1 MTLLTAQKSQVSAM
15 GAFAKAGDLQ
25 KRIIFTIIALV
36 VFRFGTFIPLP
47 GINPAVLTD
56 LFANSSAKGLLG
68 MFDTFAGGA
77 LSRMTILALNIMPYI
92 SASIVIQLGAAIFK
106 PLGALKKEGES
117 GVRKMNQYTRYL
129 TILITILQGYGLAV
143 ALENMGDGGAVVM
156 SSVWAF
162 RLTTV
167 VSLLGGTL
175 FVVWLGEQ
183 ITSRGI
189 GNGTSLIITVGI
201 VAELPRAFVRTFEL
215 GRAGELSQVTVLS
228 LVAMTIALVYII
240 VMVERA
246 QRRIVI
252 QYPKGMAM
260 GNRAL
265 SMKNSYFPLKINP
278 TGVMP
283 PIFASAL
290 LMLPLT
296 LLQFLA
302 NSESG
307 SYGWAQDLQ
316 VWVSRGGFVYMALYA
331 LLIIFFTFFYTS
343 VVFNPK
349 ETADNLKKNG
359 GFIAGIRPGNS
370 TAEYLDYVMTRLTVL
385 GAFYLAALCVI
396 PEVLIAELSVPFVL
410 GGTTLLIVVT
420 VIMDTMSQIQSHLVA
435 YQYESL
441 IRKAQLKGR
450 L

>member
-1 MTLLTAQKSQVSAM
+1 MTLLTAKKSQQSAM
-15 GAFAKAGDLQ
+15 GAFSKAGDLQ
-25 KRIIFTIIALV
+25 KRIMFTIIALV

-47 GINPAVLTD
+47 GINPEV
-56 LFANSSAKGLLG
+56 FASIFNQSAAKGFLG

-77 LSRMTILALNIMPYI
+77 LERMSILALNIMPYI
-92 SASIVIQLGAAIFK
+92 SASIVIQLAAAIFK
-106 PLGALKKEGES
+106 PLGALKKEGEA
-117 GVRKMNQYTRYL
+117 GHRKMNQYTRYL
-129 TILITILQGYGLAV
+129 TILITILQGYGLAA
-143 ALENMGDGGAVVM
+143 ALENMGDGSAVIM

-162 RLTTV
+162 RATTV
-167 VSLLGGTL
+167 ISLLGGTL
-175 FVVWLGEQ
+175 FVMWLGEQ
-183 ITSRGI
+183 ITARGI
-189 GNGTSLIITVGI
+189 GNGTSLIITIGI
-201 VAELPRAFVRTFEL
+201 IAELPKAFFRTFEM
-215 GRAGELSQVTVLS
+215 GRGGELSNATVLA
-228 LVAMTIALVYII
+228 LLAMTVALIYI
-240 VMVERA
+240 VVFVERA

-252 QYPKGMAM
+252 QYPKGMAA
-260 GNRAL
+260 GGRAMA
-265 SMKNSYFPLKINP
+265 MKNSYFPLKINP

-302 NSESG
+302 NSEEG
-307 SYGWAQDLQ
+307 KYAWAQDLQ
-316 VWVSRGGFVYMALYA
+316 IWLSRGGFVYMALYA
-331 LLIIFFTFFYTS
+331 LMIIFFTFFYTG

-396 PEVLIAELSVPFVL
+396 PEVLISHLAVPFVL

>member
-1 MTLLTAQKSQVSAM
+1 MTLLTAQKQQASAM

-25 KRIIFTIIALV
+25 KRIIFTILALV

-47 GINPAVLTD
+47 GINPNVLTEI
-56 LFANSSAKGLLG
+56 FASSSAKGLLG

-92 SASIVIQLGAAIFK
+92 SASIVIQLGASIFK
-106 PLGALKKEGES
+106 PLSALKKEGES
-117 GVRKMNQYTRYL
+117 GMRKMNQYTRYL

-143 ALENMGDGGAVVM
+143 ALENMGDGSAVIM

-162 RLTTV
+162 RATTV

-189 GNGTSLIITVGI
+189 GNGTSLIITIGI
-201 VAELPRAFVRTFEL
+201 ISELPRAFFRTFEL
-215 GRAGELSQVTVLS
+215 GRAGELSQAMVLG
-228 LVAMTIALVYII
+228 LVVMTIALIYIV

-252 QYPKGMAM
+252 QYPKGMTM
-260 GNRAL
+260 GGRSL

-302 NSESG
+302 NSENG
-307 SYGWAQDLQ
+307 SHAWAQDAL
-316 VWVSRGGFVYMALYA
+316 VWLSRGGIVYMALYA

-370 TAEYLDYVMTRLTVL
+370 TAEYLDYVMTRLTVF

-396 PEVLIAELSVPFVL
+396 PEVLISQFAVPFVL

-420 VIMDTMSQIQSHLVA
+420 VIMETMSQIQSHLLA

>member
-1 MTLLTAQKSQVSAM
+1 MALLTAQKQQASAM
-15 GAFAKAGDLQ
+15 SAFAKAGDLQ
-25 KRIIFTIIALV
+25 KRIIFTIIALM
-36 VFRFGTFIPLP
+36 VFRFGTYIPLP
-47 GINPAVLTD
+47 GINPNVIVEI
-56 LFANSSAKGLLG
+56 FATSSAKGLLG

-92 SASIVIQLGAAIFK
+92 SASIVIQLATSVVK
-106 PLGALKKEGES
+106 PLAALKKEGES
-117 GVRKMNQYTRYL
+117 GMRKMNQYTRYL

-143 ALENMGDGGAVVM
+143 ALENMGDGSAVMM

-162 RLTTV
+162 RATTV

-175 FVVWLGEQ
+175 FVVWLGDQ
-183 ITSRGI
+183 ITSRGV
-189 GNGTSLIITVGI
+189 GNGTSLIITIGI
-201 VAELPRAFVRTFEL
+201 ISELPRAFARTFEL
-215 GRAGELSQVTVLS
+215 GRAGELSQLMVFSLLVMTVVL
-228 LVAMTIALVYII
+228 IAIV

-252 QYPKGMAM
+252 QYPKGMSV
-260 GNRAL
+260 GVRSL

-302 NSESG
+302 NSEG
-307 SYGWAQDLQ
+307 DSYGWAQTAS
-316 VWVSRGGFVYMALYA
+316 VWLRRGDFFYMVVYAA
-331 LLIIFFTFFYTS
+331 LIIFFTFFYTGL
-343 VVFNPK
+343 VFNPK
-349 ETADNLKKNG
+349 ETAENLKKNG

-370 TAEYLDYVMTRLTVL
+370 TAEYLGYVTTRLTVF
-385 GAFYLAALCVI
+385 GALYLAALCVI
-396 PEVLIAELSVPFVL
+396 PEVLISKYSIPFVL

-420 VIMDTMSQIQSHLVA
+420 VIMETMSQIQSYLFA
-435 YQYESL
+435 SQYESL

>member
-1 MTLLTAQKSQVSAM
+1 MALSSATPAQTSAM
-15 GAFAKAGDLQ
+15 AAFAKAGDLK
-25 KRIIFTIIALV
+25 KRILFTIIALV

-47 GINPAVLTD
+47 GINPSVLTD
-56 LFANSSAKGLLG
+56 IFSNSAAGGLLG

-92 SASIVIQLGAAIFK
+92 SASIVVQLAASIFE
-106 PLGALKKEGES
+106 PLKALKKEGEA
-117 GVRKMNQYTRYL
+117 GQRKMNQYTRYL
-129 TILITILQGYGLAV
+129 TILITILQGYGLAA
-143 ALENMGDGGAVVM
+143 ALENMGDGSAVIM
-156 SSVWAF
+156 ASSVLF

-175 FVVWLGEQ
+175 FVMWLGEQ
-183 ITSRGI
+183 ITQRGI
-189 GNGTSLIITVGI
+189 GNGTSLIITIGI
-201 VAELPRAFVRTFEL
+201 IAELPRAFFRTFEL
-215 GRAGELSQVTVLS
+215 GRAGEISQVVVLG
-228 LVAMTIALVYII
+228 LLAMTFALIYI
-240 VMVERA
+240 VVFVERA

-252 QYPKGMAM
+252 QYPKGMMA
-260 GNRAL
+260 NRAINT
-265 SMKNSYFPLKINP
+265 KNSYFPLKINP

-296 LLQFLA
+296 LIKFMS
-302 NSESG
+302 NSEG
-307 SYGWAQDLQ
+307 AAGGWAQNFEI
-316 VWVSRGGFVYMALYA
+316 WMSRGSMMYLGVYA
-331 LLIIFFTFFYTS
+331 LLIIFFTFFYTG

-359 GFIAGIRPGNS
+359 GFIAGIRPGEA
-370 TAEYLDYVMTRLTVL
+370 TAHYLDYVMTRLTVL
-385 GAFYLAALCVI
+385 GAFYLAALCVV
-396 PEVLIAELSVPFVL
+396 PEILIAKLSVPFVL

-420 VIMDTMSQIQSHLVA
+420 VLMETMSQVQSHLIA

-441 IRKAQLKGR
+441 IRKAKLKGH

>member
-1 MTLLTAQKSQVSAM
+1 MTLLTAQKQQASAM

-36 VFRFGTFIPLP
+36 VFRFGTYIPLP
-47 GINPAVLTD
+47 GIDPSVLTE
-56 LFANSSAKGLLG
+56 LFTSSSAKGLLG

-92 SASIVIQLGAAIFK
+92 SASIVIQLAASIFK
-106 PLGALKKEGES
+106 PLAALKKEGES

-143 ALENMGDGGAVVM
+143 ALENMGNGSAVIM
-156 SSVWAF
+156 SSVWVF
-162 RLTTV
+162 RATTV

-175 FVVWLGEQ
+175 FVVWLGDQ

-189 GNGTSLIITVGI
+189 GNGTSLIITIGI
-201 VAELPRAFVRTFEL
+201 IAELPRALARTFEL
-215 GRAGELSQVTVLS
+215 GREGELSQVAVLG
-228 LVAMTIALVYII
+228 LFIMTILLIAVV

-252 QYPKGMAM
+252 QYPKGMAV
-260 GNRAL
+260 GVRSL
-265 SMKNSYFPLKINP
+265 SMKNTYFPLKINP

-302 NSESG
+302 NSGNPTYS
-307 SYGWAQDLQ
+307 WAGTALSWLQ
-316 VWVSRGGFVYMALYA
+316 RGGFVYMALYA
-331 LLIIFFTFFYTS
+331 GLIVFFTFFYTG

-370 TAEYLDYVMTRLTVL
+370 TAEYLDYVTTRLTVF
-385 GAFYLAALCVI
+385 GAFYLAVLCVI
-396 PEVLIAELSVPFVL
+396 PEILISQFSVPFVL

-420 VIMDTMSQIQSHLVA
+420 VIMETMSQIQSHLVA

>member
-1 MTLLTAQKSQVSAM
+1 MTLLTAQKQKTSAM

-25 KRIIFTIIALV
+25 KRIIFTIIALM
-36 VFRFGTFIPLP
+36 VFRLGTYIPLP
-47 GINPAVLTD
+47 GINPDMLTD
-56 LFANSSAKGLLG
+56 LFAKKDGLLG

-92 SASIVIQLGAAIFK
+92 SASIVLQLGSSIFK
-106 PLGALKKEGES
+106 PLAALKREGEA
-117 GVRKMNQYTRYL
+117 GIRKLTQYTRYL
-129 TILITILQGYGLAV
+129 TILITLLQGYGLAV
-143 ALENMGDGGAVVM
+143 AFENMGDGSAVIM
-156 SSVWAF
+156 SSVWVF
-162 RLTTV
+162 RITTV

-175 FVVWLGEQ
+175 FIVWLGDQ

-189 GNGTSLIITVGI
+189 GNGTSLIIAIGI
-201 VAELPRAFVRTFEL
+201 VAELPKAFIRTLDL
-215 GRAGELSQVTVLS
+215 GRAGEISQAMVFGLI
-228 LVAMTIALVYII
+228 AMTIALVAIV

-252 QYPKGMAM
+252 QYPKGMSV
-260 GNRAL
+260 GVRSL
-265 SMKNSYFPLKINP
+265 SMKNTYFPLKINP

-302 NSESG
+302 NSENG
-307 SYGWAQDLQ
+307 SYSWAQTAL
-316 VWVSRGGFVYMALYA
+316 VWMGRGNFLYMTVYA
-331 LLIIFFTFFYTS
+331 LLIIFFTFFYTG

-349 ETADNLKKNG
+349 ETAENLKKNG

-370 TAEYLDYVMTRLTVL
+370 TAEYLDYVTTRLTVFGSL
-385 GAFYLAALCVI
+385 YLAALCVI
-396 PEVLIAELSVPFVL
+396 PEVLISKYSVPFVL

-420 VIMDTMSQIQSHLVA
+420 VIMETMSQVQAHLFA
-435 YQYESL
+435 TQYESL